1 MNTEQNVHIKLETI
15 EFLCLQTGLE
25 PVSTVKTVALHY
37 ATENQE
43 EGRGKIPLLEPKRL
57 SFYSLFIGCES
68 HGSERI

>member
-43 EGRGKIPLLEPKRL
+43 EGRGKSP
-57 SFYSLFIGCES
+57 S
-68 HGSERI
+68 